1 MWNAIEY
8 YFPYLDIM
16 DESWHDLLNEFI
28 PKMEA
33 SDVQS
38 FELTICEMT
47 AHLHDVH
54 VRFINSQ
61 PLKAVVGEYL
71 APVYAANRKKG
82 QWVVSDLGGL
92 PIAGRRC
99 HFEVGWNRY

>member
-1 MWNAIEY
+1 MGG
-8 YFPYLDIM
+8 
-16 DESWHDLLNEFI
+16 
-28 PKMEA
+28 EA

-71 APVYAANRKKG
+71 APVNMLRTEEG
-82 QWVVSDLGGL
+82 
-92 PIAGRRC
+92 
-99 HFEVGWNRY
+99 